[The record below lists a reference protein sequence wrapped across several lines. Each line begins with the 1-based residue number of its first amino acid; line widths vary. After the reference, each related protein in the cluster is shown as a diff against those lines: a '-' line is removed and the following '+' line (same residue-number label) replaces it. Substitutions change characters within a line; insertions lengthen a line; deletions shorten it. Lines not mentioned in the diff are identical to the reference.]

1 MKAVDTIC
9 HAMPRHATAAARAAS
24 GRPTHPLLLRW
35 RLLSVICCR
44 RSFCVQHRLVHA
56 VPLVAFV
63 LTVQRVCC
71 GQIVRSQWCTYHRCR
86 SHVVLYAT
94 LYADVRAHIDRAVR
108 RVRHAVNDDLRA
120 NGVHERA
127 DAANEPLG
135 QCSAMFSEVN
145 EQRTIDR
152 MQLSQYSGE

>member
-1 MKAVDTIC
+1 
-9 HAMPRHATAAARAAS
+9 MPCRWLPLYSQCSESVVAKSSARS
-24 GRPTHPLLLRW
+24 GAH
-35 RLLSVICCR
+35 
-44 RSFCVQHRLVHA
+44 
-56 VPLVAFV
+56 
-63 LTVQRVCC
+63 
-71 GQIVRSQWCTYHRCR
+71 HRCR

-152 MQLSQYSGE
+152 MQLLQYSGE